1 MSSASSQ
8 ALVIDMEIIDYFLIR
23 MDLVFV
29 SVEYKVIPARFQT
42 NSLHGHGYK
51 DWMQMWVNH

>member
-29 SVEYKVIPARFQT
+29 SVEYKVIPARFQM

-51 DWMQMWVNH
+51 DWM